1 MEELAALRA
10 LADETRLSIV
20 RLLLRRNYCLRA
32 LAEALTLT
40 PGAVS
45 QHVKVLRE
53 AGLLEATRQGYFMHY
68 EVNRGALRSL
78 SARLTELAD
87 TLREEPPAAEHEAC
101 RRQGRCGE
109 DVGAACRRG
118 PGGPAGPCG
127 RGGR

>member
-1 MEELAALRA
+1 MDELTVLKA
-10 LADETRLSIV
+10 LADETRFSIV

-32 LAEALTLT
+32 LAAELSLT

-68 EVNRGALRSL
+68 EVNRGTLRVL
-78 SARLTELAD
+78 AGWLAGLAD
-87 TLREEPPAAEHEAC
+87 IEREELPPAEHAAC

-109 DVGAACRRG
+109 DVGEACRSHCGHTGRCG
-118 PGGPAGPCG
+118 KGGC
-127 RGGR
+127 